1 MNSRPEPHS
10 STAPMLAWLTTVLAG
25 VIAPALAL
33 VVIASQGTS
42 TLLPSVSGSI
52 LAISLMGSG
61 MIAAATSGRFWIGV
75 LLAIVAGSGL
85 TGLAYLLGLPALPDS
100 TSTGLAFVVASVSF
114 AARGALFAR
123 SGAGRGWLI
132 AICVVAGEAA
142 VVLTAVALP
151 GAWPEWILALLP
163 AQWATAAIQTSLTG
177 AGAGAAIPVLLALG
191 GTAMATMLVWW
202 LWPRRWTYGIM
213 FTVWLGLSALVY
225 HSPAPPT
232 VDTKVGGEQSEGLD
246 RSG

>member
-1 MNSRPEPHS
+1 M
-10 STAPMLAWLTTVLAG
+10 ALAG
-25 VIAPALAL
+25 IIAPAVAL
-33 VVIASQGTS
+33 VVIASQETS
-42 TLLPSVSGSI
+42 TPLPLVSGSI

-75 LLAIVAGSGL
+75 LLAIVTVIGL
-85 TGLAYLLGLPALPDS
+85 VGLAYVLGLPALPDFV
-100 TSTGLAFVVASVSF
+100 STGIAIVIASVSF

-123 SGAGRGWLI
+123 SVAGKGWLI
-132 AICVVAGEAA
+132 AVCVVAGEAA
-142 VVLTAVALP
+142 VVLTAVAMP
-151 GAWPEWILALLP
+151 GAWPDWILALLP

-191 GTAMATMLVWW
+191 GTAMATMLVWG

-225 HSPAPPT
+225 HSPVPLA
-232 VDTKVGGEQSEGLD
+232 VDTEVAVEPVEGLYL
-246 RSG
+246 SG